1 MGISRS
7 SAERSSCRSRQSTR
21 FRGRP
26 SGASRRYF
34 SWINA
39 PDIKG
44 KGDSRIFF
52 VAKFVTSSLQAKWWR
67 RGELSRY
74 GMLPNRNI
82 LICIGAKRANI
93 ASPAGLPYRFLTNR
107 PSLSI

>member
-67 RGELSRY
+67 RGELNPRPRKPA
-74 GMLPNRNI
+74 M
-82 LICIGAKRANI
+82 KRTTCV
-93 ASPAGLPYRFLTNR
+93 SG
-107 PSLSI
+107 S